1 MISITDSEHSLMLIR
16 QKDTYDFN
24 FRQGFLML
32 TKQRTHDFN
41 FRQGFLMLIRQRT
54 RMISIATNGVR
65 KEKERT
71 C

>member
-1 MISITDSEHSLMLIR
+1 MISLTDSEHSLMLIR

-41 FRQGFLMLIRQRT
+41 FRT
-54 RMISIATNGVR
+54 RLFNVDKAKNTYDFNCHKRSS
-65 KEKERT
+65 
-71 C
+71 